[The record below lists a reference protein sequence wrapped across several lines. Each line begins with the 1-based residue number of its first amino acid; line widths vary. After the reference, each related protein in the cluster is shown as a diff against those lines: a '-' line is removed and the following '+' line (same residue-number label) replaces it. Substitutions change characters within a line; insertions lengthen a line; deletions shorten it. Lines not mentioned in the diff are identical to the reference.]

1 MKCFY
6 LEWCNNK
13 MCNIIFQFLSGSIVI
28 IGVLI
33 EHLRELLSII
43 FLFRAI
49 NDGPIDTYQLKSLDG
64 QMGEFEIPKQGLF
77 QSLQAGAL
85 P

>member
-1 MKCFY
+1 MQHYFPVPIGFY
-6 LEWCNNK
+6 SDHWSVDRAFKRAIKYN
-13 MCNIIFQFLSGSIVI
+13 
-28 IGVLI
+28 
-33 EHLRELLSII
+33 